1 MRASECTHS
10 MPYRPLSHS
19 HPWFTGSEST
29 PNNRTKR
36 FDDDCSA
43 PRHCTAQVTHEVS
56 AVARSHGRARKR
68 YWLAVNAPTGQICT
82 VLPEKYESNGWSA
95 KFSTCVR
102 SLRST
107 KSING
112 SPAISSAKRVHR
124 AHWMQR
130 SRSSRISSLR
140 RIGFSQWR
148 FSSTKRDSPGP
159 KASVWS
165 WSGHSPP
172 RSQTGQS
179 SGWLMSKNSRTP
191 SWIFFTVSDCV
202 WHTMP
207 SVTGVVQAGGKPR
220 TPSTSTRHMR
230 HMPTGCMRSCQ
241 QKRGM

>member
-1 MRASECTHS
+1 M
-10 MPYRPLSHS
+10 
-19 HPWFTGSEST
+19 
-29 PNNRTKR
+29 
-36 FDDDCSA
+36 
-43 PRHCTAQVTHEVS
+43 
-56 AVARSHGRARKR
+56 
-68 YWLAVNAPTGQICT
+68 
-82 VLPEKYESNGWSA
+82 LPEKYESNGWSA
-95 KFSTCVR
+95 KFSTCVW

-112 SPAISSAKRVHR
+112 SPAISSAKRVQR

-159 KASVWS
+159 NASVWS

-202 WHTMP
+202 WQTMP

-220 TPSTSTRHMR
+220 TPSISTRHMR

-241 QKRGM
+241 QKRGMYTPCSCATLISSSPGCASMTLSSIVTVTVVFCGSVPAGCDSVVVIRPPRRRRSRAGPRSRHGSTC